1 MRQPT
6 PDAQDGLRNLLANG
20 LSDMPDYEFSEAE
33 TNRRLGFIQT
43 CNPADHSQLVGP
55 ATMPS
60 PGDTWTQFNR
70 LRTTGFKNVT
80 LWEHTKTS
88 LWRVMRGMF

>member
-1 MRQPT
+1 MRTGPRT
-6 PDAQDGLRNLLANG
+6 EADV
-20 LSDMPDYEFSEAE
+20 PDYEFSEAKIDW
-33 TNRRLGFIQT
+33 RLGLIQT